1 MIRSKVCDLLGI
13 EYPIIQGGMA
23 WISESALAAAVSNAG
38 GLGVISCVNTGPDVI
53 REEIR
58 KCKKLTNKPFALNIM
73 LQTPYVEDVARMV
86 VEEGVPIVTTGAGSP
101 AKFMEMWLSAGV
113 KVLPV
118 VAAASLALR
127 MERLGAT
134 AIIAEGGESGGHI
147 GEMNT
152 MALVPQVVDAVNIPV
167 IAAGGIG
174 DGRGAA
180 AAFMLGAQGVQCG
193 TIFLGAKECIIH
205 ENYKKKIIAA
215 SETDTTVTGKT
226 LGHPVRALKT
236 PFTKKFAS
244 MERDPEV
251 TPEQILQYG
260 SGSLRKAVQDGD
272 EAFGSFMAGQ
282 SVGMVHSIRPASEII
297 SEMVQQTQNLLKNST
312 KWIEE

>member
-13 EYPIIQGGMA
+13 EHPIIQGGMA

>member
-53 REEIR
+53 RDEIR

>member
-118 VAAASLALR
+118 VAAASWALR

-282 SVGMVHSIRPASEII
+282 SVGMVHSIRPVSEII